1 MITNWKLG
9 IKTLRYAYGIKAN
22 LLMAAAL
29 TGIILLRYGTRV
41 KVADI
46 GFFGDY
52 MLICVA
58 MLPTQLVYSLSASN
72 LVTASPVRKK
82 MQTSVPAAVTCVN
95 MIIVYLILTAVRGW
109 QAVIHPELMGKLCG
123 ELIQLAVLEVMFM
136 VYLGIAYKWF
146 LSMIFF
152 IVLVVVAMVPYFN
165 GAENVFAAVGLGTNW
180 QGIILTALLGMG
192 AIVAG
197 GFAQYLMSCLL
208 YRRPLSKMAQ
218 SAPLRREL

>member
-1 MITNWKLG
+1 
-9 IKTLRYAYGIKAN
+9 
-22 LLMAAAL
+22 
-29 TGIILLRYGTRV
+29 
-41 KVADI
+41 
-46 GFFGDY
+46 
-52 MLICVA
+52 
-58 MLPTQLVYSLSASN
+58 
-72 LVTASPVRKK
+72 
-82 MQTSVPAAVTCVN
+82 
-95 MIIVYLILTAVRGW
+95 
-109 QAVIHPELMGKLCG
+109 
-123 ELIQLAVLEVMFM
+123 
-136 VYLGIAYKWF
+136 
-146 LSMIFF
+146 MIFF